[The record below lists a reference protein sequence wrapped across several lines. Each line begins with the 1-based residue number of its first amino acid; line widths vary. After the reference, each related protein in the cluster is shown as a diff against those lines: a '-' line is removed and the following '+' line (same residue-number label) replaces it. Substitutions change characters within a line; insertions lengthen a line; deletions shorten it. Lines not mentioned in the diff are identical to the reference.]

1 MRDAAAGGIRAGP
14 SRANQFAASI
24 RRPSSCSVGIA
35 GSSGTRCVEPMP
47 RMRTRPSR
55 ARPSAGLRE
64 QVECFATRQAAE
76 RLTEADAEGFTGD
89 HAEAL
94 RHLAA
99 GRHRQAYDASVRLHG
114 RIIALARN
122 GRLTQF
128 MSQLGDQ
135 VHRFGLMT
143 LRHGRAARALEDH
156 DAIIGALLA
165 RDGPAAEALMRAHL
179 RDDREMTLR
188 IALPAGFTAV
198 ETAA

>member
-1 MRDAAAGGIRAGP
+1 
-14 SRANQFAASI
+14 
-24 RRPSSCSVGIA
+24 
-35 GSSGTRCVEPMP
+35 
-47 RMRTRPSR
+47 MRTRPSR
-55 ARPSAGLRE
+55 ARPSAELRE
-64 QVECFATRQAAE
+64 QLECFATRQAAE
-76 RLTEADAEGFTGD
+76 CLTDAEGFARD

-99 GRHRQAYDASVRLHG
+99 GRDRQAYDASVRLHG

-122 GRLTQF
+122 GRLTPI

-135 VHRFGLMT
+135 VLRFGLMT

-156 DAIIGALLA
+156 GAIIGALLA

>member
-1 MRDAAAGGIRAGP
+1 
-14 SRANQFAASI
+14 
-24 RRPSSCSVGIA
+24 
-35 GSSGTRCVEPMP
+35 
-47 RMRTRPSR
+47 MRTRPSR
-55 ARPSAGLRE
+55 ARPSAELRE
-64 QVECFATRQAAE
+64 QLECFATRQAAE
-76 RLTEADAEGFTGD
+76 CLTDADAEGFARD

-156 DAIIGALLA
+156 GAIIGALLA